1 MIPSNPVNQHTVRQ
15 PERRMAMMLQLAA
28 GLSIQQSA
36 GTNIETQDANYNQSV
51 IFALKVKLEENKEQL
66 YADIN

>member
-1 MIPSNPVNQHTVRQ
+1 
-15 PERRMAMMLQLAA
+15 MAMMLQLAA